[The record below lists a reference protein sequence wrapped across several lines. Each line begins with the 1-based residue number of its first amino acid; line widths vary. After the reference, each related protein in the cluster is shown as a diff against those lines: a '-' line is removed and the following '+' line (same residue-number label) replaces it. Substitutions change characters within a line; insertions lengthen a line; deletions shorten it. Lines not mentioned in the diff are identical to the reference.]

1 MLSWLQEEGESSGE
15 ECEQVWEW
23 HVSSQPVHMAWS
35 PNSTLRAV
43 PSCLQVA
50 VASVDNTI
58 MQLSSDLADSNT
70 IQVRMGKRNKVESV
84 HKFS

>member
-1 MLSWLQEEGESSGE
+1 MHTWLQEEGDGSGE

-23 HVSSQPVHMAWS
+23 HVSSQPVSVAWS

-70 IQVRMGKRNKVESV
+70 IQVRMGKRSELGCVQ
-84 HKFS
+84 